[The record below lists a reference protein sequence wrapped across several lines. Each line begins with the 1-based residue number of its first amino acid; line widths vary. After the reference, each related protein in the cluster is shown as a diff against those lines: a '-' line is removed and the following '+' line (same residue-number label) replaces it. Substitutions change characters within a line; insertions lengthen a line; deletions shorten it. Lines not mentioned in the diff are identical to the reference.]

1 MHFVPH
7 LIIVVLRVCYN
18 RIGYRRNEALNLTIK
33 SMATLNIWTISLIIA
48 ISLARI
54 GLAAIGS
61 LFGPTLLYVADQ
73 VNVSVT
79 TISTLS
85 TGKAV
90 GGIFGAVLGG
100 IIKNLVGPNFRHL
113 VLFGISCFIFGI
125 LQAVIP
131 WTTNFWILMGNY
143 ILNGVLY
150 GYLESAM
157 QAFILQTWESKS
169 SAPFIHLFHMMHSFG
184 SFATPLIA
192 GYFLALSDAD
202 AENNYCPGKIL
213 NAINST
219 LQLEDVGV
227 NKSAI
232 DTIEINQAGWAFIV
246 TACFIVLVSI
256 VFFVLALADVE
267 GRISEFSPYDD
278 YFPVE
283 TEEKPSL
290 TLVSFFV
297 IVVGYF
303 LCVVSASGLFSTY
316 IYAVT
321 LCSNLEFSI
330 TSASQINSLFWFCH
344 GCGRLSGVIASNYI
358 STKTIIK
365 FGIAGS
371 IFSMTILSVFGERV
385 PWIPWVISALHG
397 YTVSILYPAGVSWVS
412 EITNISGTYMFVPS
426 VGSLLEKMIM
436 VPLGGFILDL
446 NAFSVIYLIF
456 GFSLGTAITFG
467 MMIIMAN
474 YKSLLNDQTKKI
486 TAKR

>member
-150 GYLESAM
+150 GYLES
-157 QAFILQTWESKS
+157 
-169 SAPFIHLFHMMHSFG
+169 
-184 SFATPLIA
+184 A